1 LLSIEE
7 AFMPPA
13 LLFDYTRLDLNK
25 IEFNH
30 TDIGQINPQAYE
42 MSQLDAIVW
51 HDLPQ
56 MMCLGY
62 KDVTDKE
69 FWVRGHIPGR
79 PIMPGVIMV
88 EAAAQLCSFF
98 MRRIYGLK
106 EFIGFAGIDETKFRE
121 TVIPGSRLYLLGHI
135 NKVRSRQFSAR
146 VQGIVNGKL
155 AFETT
160 ISGMNV

>member
-1 LLSIEE
+1 
-7 AFMPPA
+7 MPPV
-13 LLFDYTRLDLNK
+13 LLFDYTKLDLNK
-25 IEFNH
+25 VEF
-30 TDIGQINPQAYE
+30 DRSAIAQVNPQSHE
-42 MSQLDAIVW
+42 MAQLDGIIW

-56 MMCLGY
+56 MKCLGY

-98 MRRIYGLK
+98 MRKIYGLTG
-106 EFIGFAGIDETKFRE
+106 FIGFCGIDETKFRE
-121 TVIPGSRLYLLGHI
+121 TIAPGSRLYLLGYIH
-135 NKVRSRQFSAR
+135 KVRSRQFSAK
-146 VQGIVNGKL
+146 VQGIVNDK
-155 AFETT
+155 FIYETT